1 MVVTFTPRDARIY
14 RPYPGEAPWP
24 DADPVWTRVAKLDDA
39 VVGAYEIERLSALR
53 FRVKALWVD
62 ADFRGRGLGRWLLG
76 HAIGTAESQG
86 GREIEA
92 AAGVPFYRRHGFRP
106 VGDDALDLCLFVLS
120 PE

>member
-1 MVVTFTPRDARIY
+1 MTFTPRDASIF

-24 DADPVWTRVAKLDDA
+24 DADPAWTRVAKLDDA
-39 VVGAYEIERLSALR
+39 VIGAYEIEPISPIR

-62 ADFRGRGLGRWLLG
+62 PTRRGNGLGGWLLG

-86 GREIEA
+86 AREIEA
-92 AAGVPFYRRHGFRP
+92 PAGVGFYERYGFAPPR
-106 VGDDALDLCLFVLS
+106 DDAPDVSVFALT

>member
-1 MVVTFTPRDARIY
+1 MTFTPRDARIF

-24 DADPVWTRVAKLDDA
+24 DADPDRTRVAKLEDA
-39 VVGAYEIERLSALR
+39 VVGAYEIERTSATR

-62 ADFRGRGLGRWLLG
+62 PDHRGNGLGRWLLG

-86 GREIEA
+86 AREIEA
-92 AAGVPFYRRHGFRP
+92 PAGVAFYEHYGFPRP
-106 VGDDALDLCLFVLS
+106 GADGPNASVLTLT

>member
-1 MVVTFTPRDARIY
+1 MNFTPRDARIF

-24 DADPVWTRVAKLDDA
+24 DADPTWTRVAKVDDA
-39 VVGAYEIERLSALR
+39 VIGAYEIERVSALR
-53 FRVKALWVD
+53 FRIKALWVD
-62 ADFRGRGLGRWLLG
+62 EAFRGKGLGRWLLG

-92 AAGVPFYRRHGFRP
+92 PSGVPFYPRYGFRP
-106 VGDDALDLCLFVLS
+106 SGDDAEVSLFVLS